1 MAYIVILSL
10 QINSCFSF
18 NVTTQQ
24 DLQLHEQLFADF
36 FDQYKIQGNCPTV
49 FVSWRKTEL
58 SRLFINR
65 LINSYGSCFEPSSIS
80 TGGCNLKH
88 RCSNQIVDT
97 IEPITNL
104 DNYLSMVSVIRQQSI
119 N

>member
-1 MAYIVILSL
+1 MFRNIKMAYIVILSL

-49 FVSWRKTEL
+49 FVTSRKTPLPQFL
-58 SRLFINR
+58 SQKH
-65 LINSYGSCFEPSSIS
+65 NSYGVCLVGNNRNYCDL
-80 TGGCNLKH
+80 TKQ
-88 RCSNQIVDT
+88 CSNQIIDV
-97 IEPITNL
+97 IEPFPNL
-104 DNYLSMVSVIRQQSI
+104 DNYLSGVSRD
-119 N
+119 